1 MNASKDTF
9 ISSTTHTES
18 LAFAAMIAVLDFYS
32 DHDVAQDLGRRGAA
46 IRTILLETADKYDL
60 NISTKGLNQLWSWS
74 FDLDVALNRQLQTIV
89 TESMLSSSI
98 LFSNRFYAT
107 LGIDPDHDDIF
118 RRAISRAFNK
128 ISMIINTKEDPK
140 EHIKFGLNRLGI
152 Y

>member
-18 LAFAAMIAVLDFYS
+18 VGFAAMIAVLDFYS
-32 DHDVAQDLGRRGAA
+32 GHDVAQDLAHRGSA

-74 FDLDVALNRQLQTIV
+74 FDFDASLNRQLQTIV

-107 LGIDPDHDDIF
+107 LGIDSDHDDIF
-118 RRAISRAFNK
+118 RRAISRAFKK
-128 ISMIINTKEDPK
+128 ISMIINTNEDPK
-140 EHIKFGLNRLGI
+140 EHIQFGLNRLGI